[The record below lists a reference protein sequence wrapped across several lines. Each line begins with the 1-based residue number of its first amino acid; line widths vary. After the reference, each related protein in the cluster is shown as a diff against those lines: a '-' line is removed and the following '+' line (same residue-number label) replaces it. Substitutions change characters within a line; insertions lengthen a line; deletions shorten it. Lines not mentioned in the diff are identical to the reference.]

1 MVGGAQEIVLKRS
14 PKPIPLHIVLEQALA
29 AKDLTPEA
37 EAEITERIMAEIDVI
52 LARLEV
58 GIAAQRRAM
67 GRLLKELRRGLP
79 ENRRSQ
85 RRSTRQESDIR

>member
-14 PKPIPLHIVLEQALA
+14 PKPMPLHIVLEQALA
-29 AKDLTPEA
+29 AKDLTTEA

-58 GIAAQRRAM
+58 GIAAERRAM
-67 GRLLKELRRGLP
+67 AKLLKKIKAETPVKRRV
-79 ENRRSQ
+79 RRS
-85 RRSTRQESDIR
+85 